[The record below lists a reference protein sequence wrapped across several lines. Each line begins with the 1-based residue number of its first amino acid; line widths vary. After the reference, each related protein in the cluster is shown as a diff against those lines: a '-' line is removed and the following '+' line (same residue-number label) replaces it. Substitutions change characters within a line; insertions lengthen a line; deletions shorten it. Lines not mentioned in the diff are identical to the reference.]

1 MRLLAPFALLVIVLA
16 AVVWLDDTPTEAD
29 LVFVNQNEVFTLD
42 PQRMSYLQDLR
53 LAHALYEGL
62 VRWDN
67 YDFSILPAAAEMPAI
82 SDDDL
87 TLRFRLRPETRWSSG
102 DPVTAHDFVY
112 SWRRAILP
120 DTAADYSNLF
130 FVIAGAEDFFRW
142 RTQQTAAF
150 VADPWSDPD
159 APEARTVR
167 AAIARLNRLLEATNL
182 PEAIAP
188 PSDDDLPAIRA
199 ELDRLLEAAET
210 GGPSLAIELASA
222 ARTRAWLQSLD
233 DPACRAAEAHWMWR
247 RAKQRFHETVGLTA
261 LDDRTLEV
269 RLRQPT
275 AYFLDLL
282 CFGVFHPVHRPTV
295 EGWPIDHL
303 NPPSGGRGGGWHA
316 IEPPPF
322 EQRRWIS
329 LSPATGKLEQK
340 HEWAKPGRHV
350 GNGPYLLAEWRY
362 KRDLR
367 LEKNPLYHDAGRV
380 RSDSILARTI
390 EDTNTAVLAFES
402 GQVNWLAD
410 VSAEYQSDMIAQRR
424 AYELRYADELE
435 ALRLAGLTEDEA
447 LASLPPPQSGERRNI
462 HVFPTF
468 GTDFFSFNCRN
479 MLSDGRPNP
488 FAIAAVRRAFTL
500 TVDKQTIVD
509 HVTQLSEPVITTLI
523 PPGSIPGYD
532 SPKGLPHDPD
542 RGRRELAAAGWEDR
556 DGDGLVEDTDGK
568 PFPVIDLCYTT
579 NTPRY
584 KWIALELKAQWERE
598 LGVRVEL
605 RGSETKFFKEDLK
618 QGKFMIARG
627 NWYGDYGD
635 PTTFLDLCRT
645 SDGNND
651 RAYSSEYVDGLL
663 EEAEQERD
671 RGRRLALLEE
681 CERFLFQEE
690 VPMLPLCQ
698 LVQVYM
704 YEPGRVTGL
713 SDHPRLTQFLW
724 QMEVRKP

>member
-1 MRLLAPFALLVIVLA
+1 MRLLAPFALIVIAL
-16 AVVWLDDTPTEAD
+16 AVVIWLDDTPPEAD

-67 YDFSILPAAAEMPAI
+67 DDFSILPAAASALPTLG
-82 SDDDL
+82 DDGL
-87 TLRFRLRPETRWSSG
+87 TWRFHLRPDAQWSNG

-112 SWRRAILP
+112 SWKRAILP

-142 RTQQTAAF
+142 RTEQTAAF
-150 VADPWSDPD
+150 AANPWSNAD
-159 APEARTVR
+159 APRRETVLAMIR
-167 AAIARLNRLLEATNL
+167 RLESLLAAGDL
-182 PEAIAP
+182 PEAIAR
-188 PSDDDLPAIRA
+188 PSENELTIITA
-199 ELDRLLEAAET
+199 ELDRLREAAEME
-210 GGPSLAIELASA
+210 GPSLAIELAGA
-222 ARTRAWLQSLD
+222 MEIQAWWEALD
-233 DPACRAAEAHWMWR
+233 DPASRAAEAEWMWHQAQR
-247 RAKQRFHETVGLTA
+247 RFQQTVALWA
-261 LDDRTLEV
+261 LDDHTLQV
-269 RLRQPT
+269 TLRQPT

-282 CFGVFHPVHRPTV
+282 CFGVFFPVHRPTV
-295 EGWPIDHL
+295 EGWPVDE
-303 NPPSGGRGGGWHA
+303 STSSSGGWHA

-322 EQRRWIS
+322 AQRRWIS

-340 HEWAKPGRHV
+340 HEWAKPGRLV

-367 LEKNPLYHDAGRV
+367 LERNPLYYDSARV
-380 RSDSILARTI
+380 RCDSILALTI

-402 GQVNWLAD
+402 GRVDWLAD
-410 VSAEYQSDMIAQRR
+410 VSAEYQSDMIAERR
-424 AYELRYADELE
+424 AYEKRYADELARLRADGLSPEE
-435 ALRLAGLTEDEA
+435 AMAA
-447 LASLPPPQSGERRNI
+447 LPAPETGERRNI

-468 GTDFFSFNCRN
+468 GTDFFSFNCRTT
-479 MLSDGRPNP
+479 LSNGRPNP
-488 FAIAAVRRAFTL
+488 FAIAAVRRGFAL
-500 TVDKQTIVD
+500 AVDKQTIVD
-509 HVTQLSEPVITTLI
+509 RVTQLSEPVVTTLI
-523 PPGSIPGYD
+523 PPGSIPGYN
-532 SPKGLPHDPD
+532 SPGGLPHDPD
-542 RGRRELAAAGWEDR
+542 RGRRELAGAGWEDR
-556 DGDGLVEDTDGK
+556 DGDGFVENADGD

-584 KWIALELKAQWERE
+584 KWISLELKAQWERE

-635 PTTFLDLCRT
+635 PTTFLDLCKT
-645 SDGNND
+645 TDGNND
-651 RAYSSEYVDGLL
+651 RRYSSQRVDSLL
-663 EEAEQERD
+663 AEAEQEHD
-671 RGRRLALLEE
+671 TQRRMQLLEE

-690 VPMLPLCQ
+690 VPMIPLCQ

-713 SDHPRLTQFLW
+713 SEHPRLTQFLW
-724 QMEVRKP
+724 QMEVTKP